1 MMAYHHYAISGR
13 KIVKPSGNY
22 TGYKSNPGPGH
33 GQDMPGIKT
42 EKTLDGFRVNKE
54 RREL

>member
-22 TGYKSNPGPGH
+22 TSYKSKPGPGH